1 MKVGSTLALVAL
13 LSACGGDDGF
23 DLAAELAAASSGET
37 VQVPAGSYQGPLTVP
52 AGVTLAGTAA
62 AEVKIAA
69 AGGAAALTA
78 ETAAGAPTEVE
89 GIHLESASGAALLV
103 KGQGAFSGRRIVV
116 DCSQGVGVAAEGT
129 STLELVDV
137 QLKGGITEATVKDLA
152 YPLAASQ
159 APIIGLVLS
168 KVQSATLERVD
179 ISGFGGFGAA
189 LAGSKVSW
197 DGGAV
202 SGNVGVGVI
211 AEGGE
216 VSLKGLAVKGTLRGE
231 RGLAVLSYGV
241 VVSGGAS
248 VTTDG
253 LEISGGRGFGIA
265 QQGSCA
271 VHQGLLVRAND
282 DVGLWLQNAAGSA
295 GAPALAVRG
304 GSKLHD
310 NRGGGL
316 FVLGSGGVELE
327 EVEVSSTT
335 KKTVSAGTLGAVEM
349 ADGIQLSG
357 LTGGV
362 TLENLTVSG
371 NARVGILLSG
381 EPPLE
386 KVALSGVVIT
396 GPGKYGLIPEND
408 FVPDAS
414 WQFTR
419 DAQLEQA
426 DKGLSGTLGA
436 AAPKAGLPD
445 LGKLAQDG
453 LLSSGLLDGKGAVGQ
468 GGLD

>member
-1 MKVGSTLALVAL
+1 
-13 LSACGGDDGF
+13 
-23 DLAAELAAASSGET
+23 
-37 VQVPAGSYQGPLTVP
+37 
-52 AGVTLAGTAA
+52 
-62 AEVKIAA
+62 
-69 AGGAAALTA
+69 
-78 ETAAGAPTEVE
+78 
-89 GIHLESASGAALLV
+89 
-103 KGQGAFSGRRIVV
+103 
-116 DCSQGVGVAAEGT
+116 VGVAAERT
-129 STLELVDV
+129 STLELSEV
-137 QLKGGITEATVKDLA
+137 QLKGGITEAKVKDLT
-152 YPLAASQ
+152 YPLSASQ

-168 KVQSATLERVD
+168 KVSSATLEKVD

-197 DGGAV
+197 DGGTV

-216 VSLKGLAVKGTLRGE
+216 VSLKGVTVKDTLSGE
-231 RGLAVLSYGV
+231 RGLAILSFGV
-241 VVSGGAS
+241 VVTGEAN

-253 LEISGGRGFGIA
+253 LQVTGGRGFGIA
-265 QQGSCA
+265 QHGSRAAHTGLVVQG
-271 VHQGLLVRAND
+271 ND

-295 GAPALAVRG
+295 GAPVLAVG
-304 GSKLHD
+304 GQSRLDK

-316 FVLGSGGVELE
+316 FVLASGGVELDDL
-327 EVEVSSTT
+327 EVSSTT
-335 KKTVSAGTLGAVEM
+335 KKTVTAGTLGAVEM
-349 ADGIQLSG
+349 ADGIQLAA

-362 TLENLTVSG
+362 TLQNLKISG

-381 EPPLE
+381 KPPAE

-419 DAQLEQA
+419 DTQLEQA
-426 DKGLSGTLGA
+426 DKNLSGTLGA
-436 AAPKAGLPD
+436 AAPKTGLPD
-445 LGKLAQDG
+445 LGKLAEDG
-453 LLSSGLLDGKGAVGQ
+453 LLSSGLLDGKGSVGQ